1 MRWERQTPSLH
12 PHVSH
17 LEETQRLPAAP
28 GWDQSGSAALA
39 VSLRD
44 GAGDVLRQRTH
55 PAPPAWSL
63 PLGQQT
69 QAPTLTPL
77 QDSSI
82 SLFLF
87 SRSCCSVAWRFLFIC
102 LFCTLTV
109 QSEAKSTDSHAKPPG
124 AHSVSSL
131 SLRTGPSGSAGP
143 CTHTQPSSRAR
154 C

>member
-1 MRWERQTPSLH
+1 MGKADPVPPSTREPLGRD
-12 PHVSH
+12 PVAPSS
-17 LEETQRLPAAP
+17 TRMGPKRLCC
-28 GWDQSGSAALA
+28 SGS
-39 VSLRD
+39 SLRD

>member
-1 MRWERQTPSLH
+1 MRRERQTPSLH

-82 SLFLF
+82 SLDLVLKVLLF
-87 SRSCCSVAWRFLFIC
+87 GCLEISVYLLVLHFN
-102 LFCTLTV
+102 
-109 QSEAKSTDSHAKPPG
+109 
-124 AHSVSSL
+124 
-131 SLRTGPSGSAGP
+131 
-143 CTHTQPSSRAR
+143 RAE
-154 C
+154 